1 MSYKLNEKEKEEQNN
16 EKKIKKKQ
24 NKKKTKHINRTCKRE
39 IEIDKKKKMMKNQ
52 PDEIRTNFSGMI
64 GILLI

>member
-39 IEIDKKKKMMKNQ
+39 IEIDKKKKN
-52 PDEIRTNFSGMI
+52 DEKSTG
-64 GILLI
+64 